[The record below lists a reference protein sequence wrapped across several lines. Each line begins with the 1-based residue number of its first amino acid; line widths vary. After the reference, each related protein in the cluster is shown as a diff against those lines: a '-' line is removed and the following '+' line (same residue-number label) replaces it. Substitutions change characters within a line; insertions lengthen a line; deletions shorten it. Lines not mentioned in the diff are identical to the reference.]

1 MLREYANNV
10 PFDARGFVE
19 QVGGYSIDS
28 VAMGHKLRLPR
39 DAWRT
44 LIHSGITDL
53 ALHRFT
59 VVHHRK
65 CERQPLVVVSS
76 NLATR
81 QRHQKFSISGL
92 SGSVQ
97 YGADLDMSPFATPR
111 GWNASLVQ
119 FLGNGRVA
127 GRAGRPNLSNYWHQ
141 IFSKTLRRRGSDRP
155 ALCAGVR
162 Q

>member
-53 ALHRFT
+53 ALHRFA

-65 CERQPLVVVSS
+65 CERQARSVV
-76 NLATR
+76 
-81 QRHQKFSISGL
+81 
-92 SGSVQ
+92 
-97 YGADLDMSPFATPR
+97 
-111 GWNASLVQ
+111 
-119 FLGNGRVA
+119 
-127 GRAGRPNLSNYWHQ
+127 
-141 IFSKTLRRRGSDRP
+141 
-155 ALCAGVR
+155 LCKIGTSF
-162 Q
+162 